1 LSMESKAALPVEE
14 YLRTSFPDLDKEYR
28 DGELVERSLPD
39 YLHSKTQ
46 GLLIVLLSALR
57 KAFPVFVCPE
67 LRLRLRPGLYR
78 IPDVSVFYPTEPQGR
93 VPDTPPLVAVEVLSL
108 DDKMTKV
115 REKLAEYS
123 AWGITHVWLVDPHSK
138 RMYIWNAGLV
148 EVSTLR
154 ISELAF
160 ELTPADI
167 FE

>member
-1 LSMESKAALPVEE
+1 MKSRAALPVED
-14 YLRTSFPDLDKEYR
+14 YLHTSYPDLDKEYR

-46 GLLIVLLSALR
+46 GILIALFVALR

-67 LRLRLRPGLYR
+67 LRVQVRPGLVR
-78 IPDVSVFYPTEPQGR
+78 IPDVSVYYPNEPQER
-93 VPDTPPLVAVEVLSL
+93 VPSTPPFVAIEILSP
-108 DDKMTKV
+108 DDKMANV
-115 REKLAEYS
+115 RNKLAEYR
-123 AWGITHVWLVDPHSK
+123 AWGVFHVWLVDPHSK
-138 RMYIWNAGLV
+138 RMYTCDKELV

-154 ISELAF
+154 IAELSV